1 MSVYFKLV
9 TLSLFVL
16 FAENALSQVG
26 IGTTVPASSA
36 KLDVTSTT
44 RGFLPPRL
52 TYAQKIAIVSPVA
65 GLQVWCKDCGSY
77 GELQVYNGTTWTNM
91 IGEAAS
97 AAVPD
102 APTSLLATAGNAQ
115 VSVAFTASVSNGG
128 STITGYTV
136 TSSPGSV
143 TATGTSSPIVVAG
156 LTNGT
161 SYTFTMFA
169 TNAVGNSV
177 TSVVS
182 AAVTPAVPFVCGT
195 STVTFTYN
203 GSTVNYGTVSRAYGG
218 TTGTKCWLDRNLGAS
233 QVATGHSD
241 ALSYGDLF
249 QWGRLADGHQIRTS
263 ATTGTLSSTDVPGN
277 ANFILSPNAPNN
289 WRSSTNN
296 NLWQG
301 VNGINNPCPS
311 GFRLPSSQELDAE
324 RAVWSSNNHIGAFA
338 SPLKWS
344 IGGRRNFSTG
354 IIGNISLFGFYWSS
368 TNSSTTP
375 ANSKYLVIE
384 GGSSVSSTIGEDN
397 RRAFGGSIRCIKD

>member
-26 IGTTVPASSA
+26 IGTSVPASSA

-52 TYAQKIAIVSPVA
+52 TYAQKIAIAIPVA

-115 VSVAFTASVSNGG
+115 VSVAFTGSVSNGG

-136 TSSPGSV
+136 TSSPGSF
-143 TATGTSSPIVVAG
+143 TATGTNSPIVVAG

-161 SYTFTMFA
+161 SYTFTMVA

-177 TSVVS
+177 ASVVS

-195 STVTFTYN
+195 TVAFTYN

-218 TTGTKCWLDRNLGAS
+218 VTGTKCWLDRNLGAS

-249 QWGRLADGHQIRTS
+249 QWGRLADGHQIRNS
-263 ATTGTLSSTDVPGN
+263 VTTGTLSITDVPGN
-277 ANFILSPNAPNN
+277 ANFILSQTTPND

-354 IIGNISLFGFYWSS
+354 VIGNIGFFGFYWSS
-368 TNSSTTP
+368 TTNSTN
-375 ANSKYLVIE
+375 AIYSKYLIIE
-384 GGSSVSSTIGEDN
+384 GGTSVSSTIGEDN